1 MHMDLFINGAFIS
14 GGGEAL
20 PVLDPATGS
29 GIAADNEVTR
39 VQVDAAAVASCVFDR
54 FSRTTPSEGFG
65 DGLRHVHPCAG
76 CLYVRPPRH
85 GFARIA
91 GAGR

>member
-1 MHMDLFINGAFIS
+1 MQTDLFINGAFIS

-39 VQVDAAAVASCVFDR
+39 VQVGAAVAVASSAFDG
-54 FSRTTPSEGFG
+54 FSRTTPSEGLEV
-65 DGLRHVHPCAG
+65 GLRHVHPCAG
-76 CLYVRPPRH
+76 CLTSVRH
-85 GFARIA
+85 VMVSYG
-91 GAGR
+91 